1 MFSHRKGISVACH
14 SLRFNC
20 ECHQSNRVRDF
31 QFVANDSVTGVRELR
46 HAMFLSLRK

>member
-1 MFSHRKGISVACH
+1 MFSHRKGNQCDL
-14 SLRFNC
+14 SLLAFQL
-20 ECHQSNRVRDF
+20 CHQSNRVRGF